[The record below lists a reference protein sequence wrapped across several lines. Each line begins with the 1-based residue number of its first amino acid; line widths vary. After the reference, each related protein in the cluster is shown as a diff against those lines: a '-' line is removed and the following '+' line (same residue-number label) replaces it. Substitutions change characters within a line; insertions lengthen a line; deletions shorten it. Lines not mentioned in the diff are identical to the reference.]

1 MLNEAEI
8 SAKIQID
15 GREKSTNTRE
25 IFLSDIELA
34 LEDLYNKKVRK
45 SLLVASRREICTNH
59 SLDALEQANQLE
71 LIDEKIAQYLE
82 EIKHCKLLIDK
93 FLTAFPFDLKRL
105 SHREFV
111 VTLVLK
117 EKPDIFSAVLGRI
130 DLDFPIDEEGNTL
143 LILAIKNKNLLCAEF
158 LMDKGATVWC
168 GNSKNETALHF
179 LMRKADGLNLRKG
192 SPEYLAI
199 FDKLMSAGQEK
210 LISFLNTQNVDG
222 LTALHV
228 AVDRGLEYFVQR
240 LVSQGADVHIKT
252 NNGYNAFDFAVPIKA
267 KHSSFF
273 DRFVRMFSLL
283 CENLST
289 EEKEEAQKYVK
300 RAEFLPK
307 IYEAIEEGDLD
318 KVLSLLDFEDIYFSD
333 AFVYKSINAVC
344 PRSYKHKQNEVDRR
358 KLIALRILDKC
369 LKMGK
374 YLAINA
380 EDFQH
385 IIMVGDGGDEIKAG
399 VKDEIFARMLDLG
412 KNPNVI
418 IEEENSLLHL
428 ISRLGR
434 PNLMAVLLER
444 SPDLMLVNKDGFT
457 VLHMLAKQVDGMNTR
472 AHEKTHH
479 LTQNSFIRTVKDI
492 TSLLDKID
500 KQGRTALMI
509 AASTGNVGMVEYLLA
524 QGANPEVK
532 DAGGNTAIHLAAQ
545 GGRYNKSYQLIV
557 EKLVA
562 HYHFIDELNNAG
574 KLALDY
580 ANDSKNSSLVAILE
594 KHQAISDQGMMSN
607 INGFSSFNA

>member
-8 SAKIQID
+8 SAKIQMD
-15 GREKSTNTRE
+15 GRGKSINSQE
-25 IFLSDIELA
+25 IFISNIELA
-34 LEDLYNKKVRK
+34 LEDLHKKKVQK
-45 SLLVASRREICTNH
+45 AMLGASRREICTNH
-59 SLDALEQANQLE
+59 NFDALEQATQLE
-71 LIDEKIAQYLE
+71 LIDEKIAQYVE
-82 EIKHCKLLIDK
+82 EIKHCQLLIDK
-93 FLTAFPFDLKRL
+93 FLTAFPFDLKLL

-111 VTLVLK
+111 VSLVLK
-117 EKPDIFSAVLGRI
+117 KKPSIFSVVLSRI

-143 LILAIKNKNLLCAEF
+143 LILAIKDNNLLCADF
-158 LMDKGATVWC
+158 LIEKGASVWC
-168 GNSKNETALHF
+168 GNRKNETALHF
-179 LMRKADGLNLRKG
+179 LMRKADGLNLKKG
-192 SPEYLAI
+192 SPKYLAI

-210 LISFLNTQNVDG
+210 IFSFLNTQNEDG
-222 LTALHV
+222 VTALHV

-240 LVSQGADVHIKT
+240 LVSQGADVYIET
-252 NNGYNAFDFAVPIKA
+252 NNGNNAFDFAIPIKA
-267 KHSSFF
+267 KHLNFF
-273 DRFVRMFSLL
+273 EYFVRMFNLL

-300 RAEFLPK
+300 YAEFLPK
-307 IYEAIEEGDLD
+307 ISEAIEEGDLD
-318 KVLSLLDFEDIYFSD
+318 KVLSLLNSKVIYFSY
-333 AFVYKSINAVC
+333 ALVSQSINAVC

-358 KLIALRILDKC
+358 KLIALTILDKY
-369 LKMGK
+369 LEMGK
-374 YLAINA
+374 YCTISA
-380 EDFQH
+380 EDYQH
-385 IIMVGDGGDEIKAG
+385 IIMVGDGGDAIKAG
-399 VKDEIFARMLDLG
+399 VKDEIFSRMLDMG

-418 IEEENSLLHL
+418 IDEENSLLHL

-434 PNLMAVLLER
+434 PNLMAALIER
-444 SPDLMLVNKDGFT
+444 SPDLMLVNKNGFT
-457 VLHMLAKQVDGMNTR
+457 VLHMLAKQVDGTNTR

-479 LTQNSFIRTVKDI
+479 LTQNSFIRTVKD
-492 TSLLDKID
+492 TASLINKID
-500 KQGRTALMI
+500 KQERTALMI
-509 AASTGNVGMVEYLLA
+509 AASTGNIGMVEYLLA

-594 KHQAISDQGMMSN
+594 KHQAISDQGMMAN
-607 INGFSSFNA
+607 ITRV